1 MSSSNHKDRWVVPGG
16 GIEPMEEP
24 ELAAERE
31 ALEEA
36 GAKGRLGRKI
46 GVFEVRAFCKI
57 DTHNT

>member
-1 MSSSNHKDRWVVPGG
+1 MPGG
-16 GIEPMEEP
+16 GIEPMEES

-46 GVFEVRAFCKI
+46 GMFEVVRCSWI
-57 DTHNT
+57 SDHH